1 MRQYRITVFTV
12 CLLLLALVAQASA
25 VSVTIS
31 PEQIEE
37 GDTITIGISGLQDG
51 SIFALRMEAAI
62 ELDGASTFTYQSNQV
77 SVPFGMESPRVLLL
91 ASPVTEAGLEASDG
105 DTIKRM
111 TQRTQTGEVR
121 ITQSLDAI
129 PSGTIE
135 VLKAFGKPVDGS
147 DYVDMM
153 LELSGTKKGPDAGS
167 ITFGLEGIS
176 DGSARIIVLVDGS
189 EAMNQQIT
197 IGTPTVTPTP
207 TTAPPTGGSSGSS
220 GGTTTPVPVDQV
232 SVSSLDGI
240 VWLQTVASSVTWA
253 SPDDI
258 RIIQSEPVNI
268 PADWIALSGSYIISP
283 TGISFQPPARL
294 SFVMDGDAGT
304 PFIAA
309 YRDGGWTIVPSRVE
323 GSSLVVEISG
333 GGQYAMMSYHSDDPA
348 PVVTEGPATPPV
360 TSDAPLNE
368 VPPTEAPAAEKSA
381 GGLVAILTTGVAGLL
396 LMGVRK
402 RG

>member
-1 MRQYRITVFTV
+1 MRRYRLTVLTV
-12 CLLLLALVAQASA
+12 CLLLLALVANASA

-31 PEQIEE
+31 PQQIEE
-37 GDTITIGISGLQDG
+37 GDTITIDISGLQDG

-62 ELDGASTFTYQSNQV
+62 ELDGASSFTYQSNRV
-77 SVPFGMESPRVLLL
+77 TVPFGMESPRVILL

-121 ITQSLDAI
+121 IIQTLDTI
-129 PSGTIE
+129 PSGTID
-135 VLKAFGKPVDGS
+135 VLKAFGKPADGAEHVDIS
-147 DYVDMM
+147 

-176 DGSARIIVLVDGS
+176 DGAARIIVLVDGS
-189 EAMNQQIT
+189 EAMNQRIT
-197 IGTPTVTPTP
+197 IGTPTIAPTP
-207 TTAPPTGGSSGSS
+207 TTPPPSGSSGSS
-220 GGTTTPVPVDQV
+220 GGTTTPVPDDRV

-240 VWLQTVASSVTWA
+240 VGLKTVTSSVTWA

-258 RIIQSEPVNI
+258 RIIQSEPANL
-268 PADWIALSGSYIISP
+268 PKDWIASSGSYIISP
-283 TGISFQPPARL
+283 AGISFQPPARL

-309 YRDGGWTIVPSRVE
+309 YRDGAWTIVPSMVE
-323 GSSLVVEISG
+323 GSSLVTEISG
-333 GGQYAMMSYHSDDPA
+333 AGQYAMMSYHSDDPV
-348 PVVTEGPATPPV
+348 PVMTEKPVTPPV
-360 TSDAPLNE
+360 TGDAPLSE
-368 VPPTEAPAAEKSA
+368 VPPTEAPAAEQSA
-381 GGLVAILTTGVAGLL
+381 GGLIALLSAGVTGLL
-396 LMGVRK
+396 LMGLRK